1 MQLGCHSWSE
11 TDAFLGQGSAKPFDY
26 SVILSAAKGFA
37 LADTI
42 LRFAQDD
49 RK

>member
-1 MQLGCHSWSE
+1 MQFGCHSWSE
-11 TDAFLGQGSAKPFDY
+11 TDVLFGQGSAKPFAY
-26 SVILSAAKGFA
+26 SVILSAAKDFA